1 MTIKIKSEILNH
13 FCRNILL
20 KAGLSKE
27 DASTVVESLL
37 FANLRGIDSHG
48 IIRFPFYLKRVE
60 LKGTNSHPQIKKIKE
75 GTSTILLDGDNG
87 MGQVIGA

>member
-1 MTIKIKSEILNH
+1 MTVKIKSEILNY
-13 FCRNILL
+13 FCKNVLL

-27 DASTVVESLL
+27 DASTVAESLL

-60 LKGTNSHPQIKKIKE
+60 VNLAGNPR
-75 GTSTILLDGDNG
+75 L
-87 MGQVIGA
+87 